1 MEALGNRSQRVLLFG
16 QPIRSAQMAHK
27 HYAGTML
34 QCVVNCGQ
42 SCFDAL
48 SIGYLAILKRHVEID
63 PGEVKKP
70 RAFFCKNNE
79 NLSAILDKIN
89 KT

>member
-1 MEALGNRSQRVLLFG
+1 
-16 QPIRSAQMAHK
+16 
-27 HYAGTML
+27 ML

-63 PGEVKKP
+63 PREVKKKTKSI
-70 RAFFCKNNE
+70 FCKNNE
-79 NLSAILDKIN
+79 NLPAILDKDQQNLIN
-89 KT
+89 ALFPLRSSCSMLSLPAMSE